1 MQALMMAVVALG
13 SLAVDPAVERRF
25 EELGARYI
33 EQFPALSPVGATVLG
48 DHRYDSQLDDV
59 SPASRAKAVQL
70 YRGVLTEL
78 QAIDRR
84 QLSRPLQVDYEI
96 LRQSLEADL
105 WRLETLQEWA
115 WNPLLYT
122 ELTGG
127 SIYGL
132 MAREFA
138 PRPQRLAHVADR
150 LEQFPRLLEQ
160 VRKTLV
166 PKRVPPIHAETAVRQ
181 NKGVLSIL
189 ENMVEPHL
197 GELEPAV
204 RQRLEKAVQTA
215 KGAVDLHQKW
225 LESELRPQAAGDFR
239 LGAKLYD
246 QKLPFTLQTSLSRAE
261 VRERAESELKR
272 VRAEMYGIAQ
282 QVYLKKHP
290 YTRFPAVP
298 SKEYQQALIRA
309 GLEMA
314 CLDVPPADQM
324 VEKARDS
331 LVDTAS
337 FIREKQLMTL
347 PEDPL
352 EIIIMPE
359 FQRGVSTAYCDAPG
373 ALDKGQ
379 KTFYAVAP
387 LPTDWN
393 AEQIQSYLRE
403 YNTRSLHNLTVHEA
417 MPGHYVQLVLSNRYP
432 STLRAVLSSGTFI
445 EGWGCY
451 AEQMMANAGYFH
463 NDPLM
468 LLVQRKWY
476 LRAIANSI
484 LDQAI
489 HVDGMSREEAMR
501 LMIEETFQEEREA
514 AGKWIRAQLTSTPLS
529 PYFGGVQ
536 EHLDLRREAEERW
549 GKDFT
554 PRRYHDQVVSFGS
567 PPVRFV
573 RALMFDQEIPRI
585 SAAE

>member
-1 MQALMMAVVALG
+1 MQALMVAVLVTG

-25 EELGARYI
+25 AELGNRYI
-33 EQFPALSPVGATVLG
+33 EQFPALSPVSATVLG

-59 SPASRAKAVQL
+59 YPAAREKAVRL
-70 YRGVLTEL
+70 FRGVLTEL

-96 LRQSLEADL
+96 MRQSLEADL

-115 WNPLLYT
+115 WNPLVYT

-138 PRPQRLAHVADR
+138 PRAQRLAHVADR
-150 LEQFPRLLEQ
+150 LEQLPRLLDQ
-160 VRKTLV
+160 VRQTLV
-166 PKRVPPIHAETAVRQ
+166 PKRVPPVHAETAVRQ

-189 ENMVEPHL
+189 DNMVEPHL

-204 RQRLEKAVQTA
+204 RQRLEKAIQTA
-215 KGAVDLHQKW
+215 RGAVDTHQKW
-225 LESELRPQAAGDFR
+225 LETELRPRAAGDFR

-246 QKLPFTLQTSLSRAE
+246 QKLPFTLQTSLSRAQ
-261 VRERAESELKR
+261 VRERAESELRR
-272 VRAEMYGIAQ
+272 VRAEMYEIAQ
-282 QVYLKKHP
+282 KVYLKKHP
-290 YTRFPAVP
+290 FTKFPAEP

-309 GLEMA
+309 GLELA

-324 VEKARDS
+324 VEKARES
-331 LVDTAS
+331 LIDTAD
-337 FIREKQLMTL
+337 FIREKQLMSL

-387 LPTDWN
+387 LPADWN

-489 HVDGMSREEAMR
+489 HVDGMTREDAMR

-514 AGKWIRAQLTSTPLS
+514 AGKWIRAQLTSTQLS
-529 PYFGGVQ
+529 TYFVGVQ

-549 GKDFT
+549 GKDFA
-554 PRRYHDQVVSFGS
+554 PRRYHDQVVSYGS

-573 RALMFDQEIPRI
+573 RALMFDLEIPRI
-585 SAAE
+585 STRE

>member
-1 MQALMMAVVALG
+1 MRT
-13 SLAVDPAVERRF
+13 LA
-25 EELGARYI
+25 
-33 EQFPALSPVGATVLG
+33 T
-48 DHRYDSQLDDV
+48 
-59 SPASRAKAVQL
+59 
-70 YRGVLTEL
+70 T
-78 QAIDRR
+78 
-84 QLSRPLQVDYEI
+84 
-96 LRQSLEADL
+96 L

-115 WNPLLYT
+115 WNPLVYT

-215 KGAVDLHQKW
+215 RGAVDRHQTW

-272 VRAEMYGIAQ
+272 VRAEMYQIAQ

-290 YTRFPAVP
+290 YTKFPAEP

-324 VEKARDS
+324 VEKARES
-331 LVDTAS
+331 LVDTAN

-387 LPTDWN
+387 LPADWN

-514 AGKWIRAQLTSTPLS
+514 AGKWIRAQLTSTQLS
-529 PYFGGVQ
+529 TYFVGVQ

-549 GKDFT
+549 GKEFA